1 LRARERPARAQGG
14 RIRLLRIV
22 VFALALVPLARL
34 VMLGALDALTAN
46 PVEFVQRSTGTWA
59 LAMLC
64 ITLAVTPLRRLFGW
78 SSLMRLRRML
88 GLFAFFY
95 ACLHLLTY
103 AWLDQ
108 WFDWRAIVDDVLE
121 RPFITVGLTAFLL
134 LIPLAATSTNAMMRR
149 LGRRWQELHRLVYA
163 IAVLAVLHY
172 WWHKAGKNDFSA
184 PLAWALVV
192 AGLLAVR
199 LAWHWARPPARPGA
213 HAARGA
219 AQGVAGAA
227 HRGAEAAHCAAAPV
241 AAGSAPFGSPALRKA
256 PLERE

>member
-1 LRARERPARAQGG
+1 MRSPRALRA
-14 RIRLLRIV
+14 L
-22 VFALALVPLARL
+22 VFALALVPLARF
-34 VMLGALDALTAN
+34 VVLGALDSLSAN

-78 SSLMRLRRML
+78 SWLMRLRRML

-95 ACLHLLTY
+95 ACLHLLAY

-108 WFDWRAIVDDVLE
+108 WFDWNAIVDDVLE
-121 RPFITVGLTAFLL
+121 RPFITVGVVAFVL

-199 LAWHWARPPARPGA
+199 LAWHWASPPARSRRSA
-213 HAARGA
+213 QAARTMPGGA
-219 AQGVAGAA
+219 
-227 HRGAEAAHCAAAPV
+227 RPAAA
-241 AAGSAPFGSPALRKA
+241 GGAPLRGPTLRQA

>member
-1 LRARERPARAQGG
+1 MRSPRALRA
-14 RIRLLRIV
+14 L

-34 VMLGALDALTAN
+34 VVLGALDSLSAN

-78 SSLMRLRRML
+78 SWLMRLRRML

-95 ACLHLLTY
+95 ACLHLLAY

-108 WFDWRAIVDDVLE
+108 WFDWNAIVDDVLE
-121 RPFITVGLTAFLL
+121 RPFITVGVVAFVL

-199 LAWHWARPPARPGA
+199 LAWHWASPPARSRRSA
-213 HAARGA
+213 QAARTMPGGA
-219 AQGVAGAA
+219 
-227 HRGAEAAHCAAAPV
+227 RPAAA
-241 AAGSAPFGSPALRKA
+241 GGAPLRGPTLRQA

>member
-1 LRARERPARAQGG
+1 MARLRPAKAQGG
-14 RIRLLRIV
+14 RIRLLRV
-22 VFALALVPLARL
+22 AVFALALVPLVRL
-34 VMLGALDALTAN
+34 VVLGALDALTAN
-46 PVEFVQRSTGTWA
+46 PVEFVQRSIGTWA

-64 ITLAVTPLRRLFGW
+64 ITLAVTPLRRLSGW

-95 ACLHLLTY
+95 ACLHLLAY

-108 WFDWRAIVDDVLE
+108 WFDWSAIVDDVLE
-121 RPFITVGLTAFLL
+121 RPFITVGLTAFVL

-172 WWHKAGKNDFSA
+172 WWHKAGKNDFAA

-192 AGLLAVR
+192 AGLFSMR
-199 LAWHWARPPARPGA
+199 LAWRWSRPPARTT
-213 HAARGA
+213 HAAYA
-219 AQGVAGAA
+219 
-227 HRGAEAAHCAAAPV
+227 
-241 AAGSAPFGSPALRKA
+241 AAGSAAAPRRKPPMLRKA
-256 PLERE
+256 PTPRKAPLLRKAPFERE

>member
-1 LRARERPARAQGG
+1 MRALRV
-14 RIRLLRIV
+14 L

-34 VMLGALDALTAN
+34 VVLGVLDSLGAN

-78 SSLMRLRRML
+78 SWLMRLRRML

-95 ACLHLLTY
+95 ACLHLLAY

-108 WFDWRAIVDDVLE
+108 WFDWNAIVDDVLE
-121 RPFITVGLTAFLL
+121 RPFVTVGVVAFVL

-199 LAWHWARPPARPGA
+199 LAWHWASPPARSRRSA
-213 HAARGA
+213 QAARTMPGGA
-219 AQGVAGAA
+219 
-227 HRGAEAAHCAAAPV
+227 RPAAA
-241 AAGSAPFGSPALRKA
+241 GGAPLRGPTLRQA

>member
-213 HAARGA
+213 HAPRGA
-219 AQGVAGAA
+219 AQGAA
-227 HRGAEAAHCAAAPV
+227 RAAQCAAGPV
-241 AAGSAPFGSPALRKA
+241 AAGPAPFGSSALRKA